1 MKNEKSVNNVTIVIL
16 SLAKA
21 KYRRIANNLEFIRTS
36 ICPVSTG
43 HISVTKHKGRNHD
56 KRI

>member
-21 KYRRIANNLEFIRTS
+21 KYRRIANNLEFYLHFDMSGIFRTTQ
-36 ICPVSTG
+36 C
-43 HISVTKHKGRNHD
+43 D
-56 KRI
+56 KT